1 MAKIKGWNP
10 EIKRQKILNSAI
22 AILNKKEYY
31 KCPVDEIAKGAGVAK
46 GTVYLYFKSK
56 EDIYLS
62 IIFMLVDKVKE
73 IVNEIQKSA
82 VSSNKKLLLFLE
94 KHSVFVEKNKNIFL
108 TMRENLQP
116 HKEKYHD
123 ELHKK
128 FGEIVGIITKIIDE
142 GIKNGEFKNYPAQ
155 SIAVLYLSLLFAN
168 MHQKIDVHKKMIE
181 IKITPQFMWNVFS
194 KGISK

>member
-10 EIKRQKILNSAI
+10 EIKRQKILNAAI

-31 KCPVDEIAKGAGVAK
+31 RCPIEEIARNAGVAK

-56 EDIYLS
+56 EELYFS

-82 VSSNKKLLLFLE
+82 ISSDKKLLLFLE
-94 KHSVFVEKNKNIFL
+94 KHSVFVEKNRNIFL

-116 HKEKYHD
+116 HKGKCND

-128 FGEIVGIITKIIDE
+128 FGEIVGIITKIIDD
-142 GIKNGEFKNYPAQ
+142 GIKNGEFKNYPAP
-155 SIAVLYLSLLFAN
+155 SLAMLYLSLIFAN

-181 IKITPQFMWNVFS
+181 IKITPQFIWNVFS